1 MTYDKADEVIEEL
14 FESFLSR
21 YQIALET
28 SIKVSDFIFDCAI
41 K

>member
-1 MTYDKADEVIEEL
+1 MTYDKADGVEEFIESL
-14 FESFLSR
+14 LSR

-28 SIKVSDFIFDCAI
+28 SMKVSDFIFDCGI